1 LSTIVL
7 EKSELLFPG
16 LKQPQNKG
24 DRLLL
29 QRFLLKLSPEMLE
42 SIEDEALRR
51 AYILAHVFLV
61 GEELKEA
68 TEKLIPALSAR
79 GLPLDLGQFAV
90 DRELSSVPQE
100 IESLSDNDL
109 ISLHGILHETKGALQ
124 TDSPLCEIVCLL
136 DALANLLR
144 RFI

>member
-1 LSTIVL
+1 
-7 EKSELLFPG
+7 
-16 LKQPQNKG
+16 
-24 DRLLL
+24 
-29 QRFLLKLSPEMLE
+29 MLE

-100 IESLSDNDL
+100 IESLSD
-109 ISLHGILHETKGALQ
+109 KGALQ